1 MLKYRAEFD
10 AVVTFT
16 NGGALQTQ
24 GFRVDVPHA
33 DVTEAEIGELFV
45 ASLNL
50 LKAGR
55 VELANVRVF
64 AEPHLGTFAG
74 PSERRRYV
82 ELSHVITNGMTT
94 YPGLPAPEIS
104 SHLTWE
110 ESRDRYAE
118 GTEFSFDRV
127 SMLGQTGTYLDS
139 PRHRYVGGTDLA
151 GVELERLAD
160 LPAVVAR
167 QVDSGRRA
175 VEEGDL
181 DGLNV
186 AGRAVLLH
194 TGGDRHWGTPQY
206 PVGNPY
212 LTADAAGWLVEH
224 GAAVVGIDSI
234 NIDDPTE
241 ASGGERPAHT
251 ILLAAGIPIVEN
263 LTNLAEVPPTG
274 ARFTAAPPRI
284 SGFGTFPVR
293 AYATMPYFEPH
304 DHTRSAGWQ
313 PSRTA

>member
-1 MLKYRAEFD
+1 VLQYRAEFD

-55 VELANVRVF
+55 VELANVRIF
-64 AEPHLGTFAG
+64 AERHLGTYAG

-82 ELSHVITNGMTT
+82 ELSHVITNGMITL
-94 YPGLPAPEIS
+94 PGFPGPEIS

-110 ESRDRYAE
+110 ESRERYAE

-127 SMLGQTGTYLDS
+127 NMLGQTGTYLDS
-139 PRHRYVGGTDLA
+139 PRHRYVDGTDLS
-151 GVELERLAD
+151 GIELERLAD
-160 LPAVVAR
+160 LPAVVVR

-181 DGLNV
+181 DGLTV
-186 AGRAVLLH
+186 AGMAVLLH
-194 TGGDRHWGTPQY
+194 TGGDRHWGTPDY

-212 LTADAAGWLVEH
+212 LTAGAAGRLVER
-224 GAAVVGIDSI
+224 GAALVGIDSI

-304 DHTRSAGWQ
+304 DHTRSAGRQ
-313 PSRTA
+313 PSRTS